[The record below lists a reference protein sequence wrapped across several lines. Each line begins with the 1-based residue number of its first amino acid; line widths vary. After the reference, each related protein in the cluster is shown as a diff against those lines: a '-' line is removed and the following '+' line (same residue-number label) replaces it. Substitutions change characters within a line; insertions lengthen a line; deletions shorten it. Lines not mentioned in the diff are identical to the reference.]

1 VRPRTGYNTVTARG
15 AHEWAS
21 LRCTR
26 VSTQSSEQPLR
37 TTRSLRDRLGDGTL
51 LSVTTAAGALAVVML
66 VLMVIEIFRHADLAW
81 SKFGLGFIVHETW
94 DPFHLHF
101 GALSFIFGTLL
112 TSVGAILIATPLSL
126 AIALYLTEMA
136 PRAAREIV
144 GALVELLAAIPS
156 VVLGLWGILV
166 LAPSVQKM
174 ESPLHSALGFIPF
187 FGAVQP
193 YGSSV
198 FTAILV
204 LTIMTVPIIASVSRE
219 VFTAVP
225 KDLKEGALALGATR
239 WEMVRGVMLPTA
251 KPGIVAAVTLG
262 FGRAIGEAIAVT
274 QVIGSQVGIHWNWFL
289 GGDTLASR
297 IASEYQGA
305 ATRLQTSSLIYLGAI
320 LLVFSL
326 FVNLAAQLI
335 AHSSAVAAGRRRGLR
350 RGLRTALAFG
360 RGGGGAG

>member
-1 VRPRTGYNTVTARG
+1 MSAP
-15 AHEWAS
+15 
-21 LRCTR
+21 
-26 VSTQSSEQPLR
+26 STPPPLAK
-37 TTRSLRDRLGDGTL
+37 TRSLRDRLGDRAL
-51 LSVTTAAGALAVVML
+51 LIVTTSAGILAVATL
-66 VLMVIEIFRHADLAW
+66 VLMVYEVFRHANLAW
-81 SKFGLGFIVHETW
+81 HEFGFGFLIHQTW

-101 GALSFIFGTLL
+101 GALAFIFGTLL
-112 TSVGAILIATPLSL
+112 TSVGAILIATPLAL

-136 PRAAREIV
+136 PRALREII

-166 LAPSVQKM
+166 LAPRVQSI
-174 ESPLHSALGFIPF
+174 EAPLHSALGFIPF
-187 FGAVQP
+187 FGPAQA

-198 FTAILV
+198 FTAMVV
-204 LTIMTVPIIASVSRE
+204 LTIMVVPIVASVSRE

-225 KDLKEGALALGATR
+225 KDLKEGAIALGATR

-251 KPGIVAAVTLG
+251 RPGIVAAVTLG

-297 IASEYQGA
+297 VASEYQGA
-305 ATRLQTSSLIYLGAI
+305 STRVQTSSLIYLGAI

-326 FVNLAAQLI
+326 LVNILAQII
-335 AHSSAVAAGRRRGLR
+335 ARSTGAGSRRRGIR
-350 RGLRTALAFG
+350 RGFGRAFAFA
-360 RGGGGAG
+360 RGGG